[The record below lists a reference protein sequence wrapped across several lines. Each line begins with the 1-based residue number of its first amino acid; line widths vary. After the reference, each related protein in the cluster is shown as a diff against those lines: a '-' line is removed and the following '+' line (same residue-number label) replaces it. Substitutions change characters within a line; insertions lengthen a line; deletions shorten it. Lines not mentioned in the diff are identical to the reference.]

1 METIGYAVEFRNM
14 HSAIHGLIC
23 FEDERTAELAY
34 DILSRIDEI
43 KDPDD
48 QDTVIVD
55 VLDDADLYEEYGLPE
70 IDWRDTYQDDSDG
83 QYYYDVTDDE
93 RVRIVNED
101 DVAIDLY
108 M

>member
-23 FEDERTAELAY
+23 FENERDAELAY

-43 KDPDD
+43 KDPDE
-48 QDTVIVD
+48 QDRVIVD
-55 VLDDADLYEEYGLPE
+55 VLDDANLYEEYGLPE
-70 IDWRDTYQDDSDG
+70 IDWRDTYQDDADE

-93 RVRIVNED
+93 RVKIVNDD